1 MAAGLGD
8 TGGQW
13 GTLGAQTLPAAVG
26 AAGVPV
32 GWPVGSRWGAHT
44 VPSGVASG
52 VVTLSL
58 VTPAGVVTLSSV
70 VPSGVASE
78 EQNRVVTLSPV

>member
-1 MAAGLGD
+1 MGDNGGHWGHRPCLLRWGL
-8 TGGQW
+8 
-13 GTLGAQTLPAAVG
+13 LGS
-26 AAGVPV
+26 PV

>member
-8 TGGQW
+8 NGGQW

-32 GWPVGSRWGAHT
+32 GSRWGGHT

-58 VTPAGVVTLSSV
+58 VTPAGVVTLSPV